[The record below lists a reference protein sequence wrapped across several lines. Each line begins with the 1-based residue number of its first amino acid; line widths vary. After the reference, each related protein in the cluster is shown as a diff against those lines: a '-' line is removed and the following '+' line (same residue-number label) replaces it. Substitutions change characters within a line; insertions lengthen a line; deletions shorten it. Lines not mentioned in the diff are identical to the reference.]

1 MVGVPFIQH
10 GIAILALEIKMCAA
24 KMDPFTS
31 KLFHRD
37 SFKGV
42 VHFSKNLADNLLTPM
57 SSKMAMFFFLQSKRN

>member
-31 KLFHRD
+31 LID
-37 SFKGV
+37 VPVVIEDLQMCGV
-42 VHFSKNLADNLLTPM
+42 
-57 SSKMAMFFFLQSKRN
+57 